1 MTEGLLRDKENKRM
15 AKEQS
20 ELKNCLRNERI
31 TIRHIPKQTGLVD
44 NPKHILYGGLG
55 EGATR
60 TFCVPKLKSGV
71 YANVLTKDEKEYLEH
86 IMGME
91 YNALSVYNK
100 PSNNFWS
107 DANPNGISSITLS
120 KQDTYL
126 DLSSP
131 NDYIRYKIA
140 LANKDYIAPNIEE
153 LQERPKA
160 TYQFV
165 ILKADDET
173 RNAQQQMSNTMMSYK
188 EFGKIE
194 HDKDAMRFIIL
205 TITGDEMEFQ
215 TSEAYLQT
223 KINELIQADPKLF
236 LKVIKDELFSTK
248 LLLRQAVSAGVVAKR
263 GDYYYNKADNS
274 PLCKDGE
281 NPTLANAARYLMGP
295 RQQELLFTLQKA
307 VQDNKKED

>member
-1 MTEGLLRDKENKRM
+1 M
-15 AKEQS
+15 AKEQN

-31 TIRHIPKQTGLVD
+31 VIRHIPKQTGMVD

-60 TFCVPKLKSGV
+60 TFCVPKLRSGV
-71 YANVLTKDEKEYLEH
+71 YANVLTKDEKDYLEH

-100 PSNNFWS
+100 TENNFWS
-107 DANPNGISSITLS
+107 DANPNGISSITLT

-126 DLSSP
+126 DLSNP

-140 LANKDYIAPNIEE
+140 LSNKDYIAPNIEE

-165 ILKADDET
+165 ILRADDET
-173 RNAQQQMSNTMMSYK
+173 RNAQQQMDNTMKCYM
-188 EFGKIE
+188 EFGKIKQ
-194 HDKDAMRFIIL
+194 DKDAMRFIIL
-205 TITGDEMEFQ
+205 TITGTEQDFKA
-215 TSEAYLQT
+215 SEAYLQM

-236 LKVIKDELFSTK
+236 LKVITDELFPTK
-248 LLLRQAVSAGVVAKR
+248 LLLRQAIAAGVVAKR

-295 RQQELLFTLQKA
+295 RQQELLFTIQKA
-307 VQDNKKED
+307 VQDNNKDS